1 MRVPN
6 ETVAAVFNEIADLLD
21 IQGANPFRVRAYRNG
36 ARRVLGY
43 PKSMES
49 LIAEGFDLTELDGIG
64 KDLAAK
70 ITEIVTTGKLVFL
83 EELKKEVS
91 PELEQLMHIPSLG
104 PKRVHRLHESLH
116 IDSVAD
122 LQRSIETGAVEGLS
136 GFGPKTVMVIEKELE
151 KADFGERRYRL
162 NEIEPVAENIIEYLK
177 ASDGIPAIEVAGS
190 IRRRRETAG
199 DIDIVAACEEA
210 HDLMARFVG
219 MGEVAQITMRGDTRS
234 SVVLQSGVAV
244 DLRVVPPS
252 CFASALLYFTG
263 SKSHNVELRKRAI
276 DSGCKLNEYGL
287 FAGEKRV
294 ETQSEGMIYH
304 ALGLAYIEPE
314 LREDRGE
321 IAAAA
326 AGTLPSLVRQEDIR
340 GDLHMHTTA
349 SDGSATIREL
359 ALAARERGYEYI
371 AVTDHSKR
379 LTIAHGLDERRL
391 REQLEA
397 IDRLNGE
404 LRGIRILK
412 SAEVDIMED
421 GTLDLPDTVLKELDF
436 AVCAVHYKMHLPS
449 AEQTERILKAM
460 ENPCFSIL
468 AHPTGRLL
476 GLREAYPV
484 DMERLIEACRQNGVV
499 MELNA
504 QPDRLDLNDIHC
516 KMAKEAGVKVAISTD
531 AHSIPDLGLMRYGL
545 NQARRGWL
553 EKGDI
558 VNTLKVGPLLERLR
572 RS

>member
-1 MRVPN
+1 MRVSN

-49 LIAEGFDLTELDGIG
+49 LLAEGFDLTELDGIG

-70 ITEIVTTGKLVFL
+70 IGEIVTTGRLGFL
-83 EELKKEVS
+83 EELRAEVS

-104 PKRVHRLHESLH
+104 PKRVHQLHEQLH

-122 LQRSIETGAVEGLS
+122 LKHSLESGAVEHLS
-136 GFGPKTVMVIEKELE
+136 GFGPKTVMAIEKELD
-151 KADFGERRYRL
+151 KATFGERRYRL
-162 NEIEPVAENIIEYLK
+162 SEIEPVAEGIIEHLK
-177 ASDGIPAIEVAGS
+177 ASDGISAIEVAGS

-199 DIDIVAACEEA
+199 DIDIIAASEGA

-219 MGEVAQITMRGDTRS
+219 MDEVADVTMRGDTRS
-234 SVVLQSGVAV
+234 SVVLRSGVAV

-252 CFASALLYFTG
+252 CFASALLHFTG

-294 ETQSEGMIYH
+294 ETESEAAIYH
-304 ALGLAYIEPE
+304 ALGMAYVEPE

-321 IAAAA
+321 VAAAVE
-326 AGTLPSLVRQEDIR
+326 GTLPSLVRLEDIR
-340 GDLHMHTTA
+340 GDLHTHTTA
-349 SDGSATIREL
+349 SDGAATIREM

-391 REQLEA
+391 REQLET
-397 IDRLNGE
+397 IDRLNDE
-404 LRGIRILK
+404 LQGIRIFK
-412 SAEVDIMED
+412 SAEVDILQD
-421 GTLDLPDTVLKELDF
+421 GSLDLPDSVLKELDF
-436 AVCAVHYKMHLPS
+436 TVCAVHYKMHLS
-449 AEQTERILKAM
+449 LEKQTERILRAM
-460 ENPCFSIL
+460 ENPHFSIL

-476 GLREAYPV
+476 GLREPYAV
-484 DMERLIEACRQNGVV
+484 DMEKIIGACRQNGVV
-499 MELNA
+499 LELNA

-516 KMAKEAGVKVAISTD
+516 KMAKEAGVKIAVSTD
-531 AHSIPDLGLMRYGL
+531 AHGIRDLELMRYGIG
-545 NQARRGWL
+545 QARRGWL
-553 EKGDI
+553 EKEEI
-558 VNTLKVGPLLERLR
+558 INTQDAAALLKYVR
-572 RS
+572 RH